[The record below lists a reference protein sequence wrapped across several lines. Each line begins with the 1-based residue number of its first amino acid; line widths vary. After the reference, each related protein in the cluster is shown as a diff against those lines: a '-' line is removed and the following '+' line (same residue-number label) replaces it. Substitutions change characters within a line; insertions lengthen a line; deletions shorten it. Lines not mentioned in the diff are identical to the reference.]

1 VNLNKSFHPKELVKF
16 IFVYLVFSFIFFTAI
31 FTRSFIGLSLS
42 GYRLGEMYVGFS
54 LLLSIYFLIYPK
66 PNNFFNFGSS
76 RFSLIHRTIILYI
89 IIRLFLNYENLNLY
103 QIKSSS
109 FIWTISFIYLGVI
122 VSHFHNQNVIFLFGF
137 SILPIVI
144 YIFQTG
150 NFPNIFIDLFT
161 KYSDK
166 FQFMKAADMILIVI
180 VCSIY
185 VKQSQKNQYLSII
198 YFNFLCFL
206 FLPLAAVNSRGAVLG
221 LLLFLIIENLN
232 NIKYI
237 KNNKSILLILL
248 VINLFIFSF
257 SSLRVN
263 NLGSDY
269 ISSEEPDLTITDV
282 SSAVSQIANQKNTQD
297 VFLTFY
303 IQDGRLFSSDPTTNW
318 RLDIWQDVVQD
329 LTTKNRLFHGY
340 GYGEIIPVMTDPS
353 APGRLGRDGLN
364 EHVHNYFVTTLAR
377 GGLINLS
384 LFILLHLEIFKYL
397 KSRKI
402 GKTVYSFLIPCIF
415 MSCLDITMDGVQF
428 PLIYYFFIGYF
439 SLEKH

>member
-1 VNLNKSFHPKELVKF
+1 MNLKIISQPNHLFKF
-16 IFVYLVFSFIFFTAI
+16 IFVYLVLSFIFLTAV
-31 FTRSFIGLSLS
+31 FTRSLLGLSLS
-42 GYRLGEMYVGFS
+42 SYRLGELYIGFS

-66 PNNFFNFGSS
+66 PNNFFNFGSNKF
-76 RFSLIHRTIILYI
+76 RFIHRLILLYVL
-89 IIRLFLNYENLNLY
+89 IRLVLNYENFNLY

-109 FIWTISFIYLGVI
+109 FIWTISFIYLGLI
-122 VSHFHNQNVIFLFGF
+122 VSRFISQNSILLFGF
-137 SILPIVI
+137 TILPITV

-150 NFPNIFIDLFT
+150 NYPNIFIDFLT

-166 FQFMKAADMILIVI
+166 FQFMKAADMVLVVI
-180 VCSIY
+180 VSSIY
-185 VKQSQKNQYLSII
+185 IKQSQNNQYLSIV

-206 FLPLAAVNSRGAVLG
+206 FLPLAAINSRGAVLG
-221 LLLFLIIENLN
+221 LLLFFVIENMN
-232 NIKYI
+232 NIKFI
-237 KNNKSILLILL
+237 KKNKSILFTILFL
-248 VINLFIFSF
+248 NLLIFSY
-257 SSLRVN
+257 SSLRIN

-269 ISSEEPDLTITDV
+269 MSSEEADLNIADV

-303 IQDGRLFSSDPTTNW
+303 IQDGRIFSSDPTTNW
-318 RLDIWQDVVQD
+318 RLDIWQDVVDD
-329 LTTKNRLFHGY
+329 LRDKNRLFYGY

-364 EHVHNYFVTTLAR
+364 ENVHNYFFTTLAR
-377 GGLINLS
+377 GGLINLL
-384 LFILLHLEIFKYL
+384 LFVALHLEILKSL

-402 GKTVYSFLIPCIF
+402 GKTIYSFVIPCLF

-428 PLIYYFFIGYF
+428 PFIYYFFIGYF